1 MDGNISFQDVI
12 EYIRTLEAPI
22 NIEEV
27 ARDIFQEVDEEN
39 INAVRVSLGRYILRE
54 RDYEFDVPP
63 MYRKIKNR

>member
-1 MDGNISFQDVI
+1 
-12 EYIRTLEAPI
+12 LEAPI

-63 MYRKIKNR
+63 MYRKIKNRNL